1 MARGV
6 FTKEEYKELVAQ
18 ASRHDQLYYQQSA
31 PVISDYEYDLL
42 VKEIEKIEKQYPEWI
57 EKTPFIE
64 TITTDSTGH
73 FKTVAHKQPM
83 LSLANSYSEEEVEA
97 FIHRME
103 KLTEKEQNS
112 FNVELK
118 MDGVALS
125 VIYEDGVFV
134 CAVTRGNG
142 KEGDDVTENAK
153 GIENLPH
160 QLACEH
166 KGVLEF
172 RGEVYLP
179 IAQFERLNKERALE
193 GLELYANPRNA
204 ASGSL
209 KLQDPI
215 ASKKRGLKIML
226 YDIATPPKELKMQS
240 EIAPYLQKFGLPVLS
255 KEFTHRAH
263 STKEIL
269 EFAKKIEGRR
279 RSLPFEID
287 GIVVKMD
294 DLDDRSV
301 IGATNKSPRW
311 AIAYKFAAE
320 QAQTVIESICV
331 QVGRTGVLTP
341 VANLKPVLL
350 SGSTISRATLHN
362 QDEITRKDIREG
374 DTVII
379 EKGGDVIPKV
389 VSVVIIPGK
398 HRRPKWSFPTTCPYC
413 ASAVIQNEGQVAL
426 RCKAGEKCS
435 GQYIARMK
443 HFVSKGAMNIENMGI
458 KVIEKLYALGLLNN
472 LPSIYRLRPI
482 DLEGVEGFKQRSIEV
497 LIENIE
503 TSKDVELSRF
513 IFALGIPFVGIV
525 AAKVIAELVK
535 DVQGLLTASY
545 EELIQLEGVGEKVA
559 SSIVEFV
566 RNSSHIDEIKEF
578 IRLGIHTRKIS
589 EKLQGHEFSGK
600 SFVVTGTLEEFD
612 RTRAKE
618 AIESCG
624 GKVSSS
630 LSKLTDYLL
639 LGKNPGSKYNKAL
652 KLNIKIL
659 TESDFKGKL

>member
-1 MARGV
+1 
-6 FTKEEYKELVAQ
+6 
-18 ASRHDQLYYQQSA
+18 
-31 PVISDYEYDLL
+31 
-42 VKEIEKIEKQYPEWI
+42 
-57 EKTPFIE
+57 
-64 TITTDSTGH
+64 
-73 FKTVAHKQPM
+73 
-83 LSLANSYSEEEVEA
+83 
-97 FIHRME
+97 
-103 KLTEKEQNS
+103 
-112 FNVELK
+112 
-118 MDGVALS
+118 
-125 VIYEDGVFV
+125 
-134 CAVTRGNG
+134 
-142 KEGDDVTENAK
+142 
-153 GIENLPH
+153 
-160 QLACEH
+160 
-166 KGVLEF
+166 
-172 RGEVYLP
+172 
-179 IAQFERLNKERALE
+179 
-193 GLELYANPRNA
+193 
-204 ASGSL
+204 
-209 KLQDPI
+209 
-215 ASKKRGLKIML
+215 
-226 YDIATPPKELKMQS
+226 
-240 EIAPYLQKFGLPVLS
+240 
-255 KEFTHRAH
+255 
-263 STKEIL
+263 
-269 EFAKKIEGRR
+269 
-279 RSLPFEID
+279 
-287 GIVVKMD
+287 MD

-311 AIAYKFAAE
+311 AIAYKFAPE

-362 QDEITRKDIREG
+362 QDEISRKDIREG
-374 DTVII
+374 DLVII

-389 VSVVIIPGK
+389 VSVIIVPGK
-398 HRRPKWSFPTTCPYC
+398 HRQPKWSFPTQCPYC
-413 ASAVIQNEGQVAL
+413 ASEVIQKEGQVAL

-458 KVIEKLYALGLLNN
+458 KVIEKLYGLGLLDD

-482 DLEGVEGFKQRSIEV
+482 DLEGVEGFKQRSIQA

-503 TSKDVELSRF
+503 TSKEVELARF

-525 AAKVIAELVK
+525 AAKVIADRVK
-535 DVQGLLTASY
+535 DVQGLLAVSY

-578 IRLGIHTRKIS
+578 MRLGIHTKTIL
-589 EKLQGHEFSGK
+589 EKVQGHEFSGK

-612 RTRAKE
+612 RTQAKE